1 MDTDVFIMIFAV
13 SIVILFLVLIVK
25 FLLNPLFF
33 PETFPKKEVHNFME
47 KRRLTLKSY
56 KKVNKNAST
65 LFEKDFKVKN
75 TNFPNSIMISLFLYR
90 KSYFKIVYDNDNVLW
105 LKVLKSN
112 SFFDKS
118 KIVFYLEEE
127 TVII

>member
-1 MDTDVFIMIFAV
+1 MDTDVFIIIFAI
-13 SIVILFLVLIVK
+13 SIIILFLVLIVK

-75 TNFPNSIMISLFLYR
+75 TNFPNSIMISPFLYR